1 VVIRRGEIYW
11 VDLGSGTGSRPA
23 KMRPVVVVQDDR
35 YNDSRLATTV
45 VAALTSNVDLARLP
59 GNVLVP
65 AVLSGLTKD
74 SVVNA
79 TALATVDR
87 TELADRVGA
96 VPADL
101 MDRVDEGLRLVLSL

>member
-1 VVIRRGEIYW
+1 MIRRGEIYW
-11 VDLGSGTGSRPA
+11 VDLGPGEGSRPA

-45 VAALTSNVDLARLP
+45 VAAMTSNVGLARIP

-65 AVLSGLTKD
+65 AVFSGLTKD
-74 SVVNA
+74 SVVNT

-87 TELADRVGA
+87 AELEARVGA
-96 VPADL
+96 VPTDL